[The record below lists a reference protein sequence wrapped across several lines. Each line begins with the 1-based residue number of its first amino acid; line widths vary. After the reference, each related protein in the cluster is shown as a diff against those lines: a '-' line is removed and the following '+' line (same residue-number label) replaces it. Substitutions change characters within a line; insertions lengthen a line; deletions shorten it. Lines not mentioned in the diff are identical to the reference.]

1 MHPDRVRSVGESR
14 RQRMDQLA
22 QKIRSCTRCPG
33 MNVQGETQAAPGFG
47 SVRSPVVL
55 VGQSLCRQC
64 MDAQEPFYKG
74 SGLLLDKSF
83 AKAGV
88 EKKKLFLTN
97 VVHCHPPRNRD
108 SLDLWIRRCS
118 SYLHEELEI
127 VQPKVV
133 IGLGEDAAQA
143 LTAHY
148 RKSRSS
154 ITPALVFAKH
164 PSWILRQHDPA
175 LEKEYVDGLARILA
189 WTTS

>member
-1 MHPDRVRSVGESR
+1 
-14 RQRMDQLA
+14 
-22 QKIRSCTRCPG
+22 
-33 MNVQGETQAAPGFG
+33 
-47 SVRSPVVL
+47 
-55 VGQSLCRQC
+55 

-143 LTAHY
+143 PDGPLPEVSEFNN
-148 RKSRSS
+148 SR
-154 ITPALVFAKH
+154 ARV
-164 PSWILRQHDPA
+164 RQAPLLD
-175 LEKEYVDGLARILA
+175 
-189 WTTS
+189 TSAT

>member
-1 MHPDRVRSVGESR
+1 
-14 RQRMDQLA
+14 
-22 QKIRSCTRCPG
+22 
-33 MNVQGETQAAPGFG
+33 MNIEGETQAAPGFG

-64 MDAQEPFYKG
+64 MDAQEPFYEG
-74 SGLLLDKSF
+74 SGVLLDRSF

-88 EKKKLFLTN
+88 EKKQLFVTN
-97 VVHCHPPRNRD
+97 VVHCHPPKNRD
-108 SLDLWIRRCS
+108 SLRLWIRRCS
-118 SYLHEELEI
+118 SYLHRELEI

-143 LTAHY
+143 LTDYY
-148 RKSRSS
+148 RKCRSP

-175 LEKEYVDGLARILA
+175 LAKGYVDGLARILA
-189 WTTS
+189 WAAS